1 MLVMVDNLPVL
12 DLLLPG
18 EPTNILVVVDNL
30 PILDLLLHGEVLIG
44 PLLLVLVLGLVLR
57 RPKLVEHSLVLG
69 QAGGVGVRCG
79 LWS

>member
-1 MLVMVDNLPVL
+1 MVDKLPVL

-18 EPTNILVVVDNL
+18 E
-30 PILDLLLHGEVLIG
+30 VLFG
-44 PLLLVLVLGLVLR
+44 PLLIVLVLGLVLG

-79 LWS
+79 LWSWHDPP